1 MVRLA
6 DPHLAERRRRQI
18 LDAALACFLRRG
30 FHQATMQEICAEAGI
45 SPGALYR
52 YFDSKSEIISAIA
65 EDSCRDSSSAL
76 HHARSRADL
85 IEALCAVAHEMFEK
99 MSRGDDHGLMADI
112 FAEAA
117 RDPVLRKSLHNI
129 DAQRTRQ
136 LSDTIRACQRA
147 GALAADLD
155 PHDTA
160 DTLLGVLLGMAIRSA
175 TYGGADPVANV
186 ARFHTVI
193 DRYLAPSP

>member
-52 YFDSKSEIISAIA
+52 YFDSKAAIIAAIA
-65 EDSCRDSSSAL
+65 EDASRESDGVL
-76 HHARSRADL
+76 HQARTRADF
-85 IEALCAVAHEMFEK
+85 IDAMCGVAREAFEK
-99 MSRGDDHGLMADI
+99 VCNGDDLGLMADI

-117 RDPVLRKSLHNI
+117 RDPVLRKTLHDL
-129 DAQRTRQ
+129 DAQRLGR
-136 LSDTIRACQRA
+136 LADTIRACQRA
-147 GALAADLD
+147 GALDAKLD
-155 PHDTA
+155 PIDTA
-160 DTLLGVLLGMAIRSA
+160 DTLIGVLQGLAMRSA
-175 TYGGADPVANV
+175 TYGGAEPAAGVS
-186 ARFHTVI
+186 RFRTVI
-193 DRYLAPSP
+193 DRYLAPNP